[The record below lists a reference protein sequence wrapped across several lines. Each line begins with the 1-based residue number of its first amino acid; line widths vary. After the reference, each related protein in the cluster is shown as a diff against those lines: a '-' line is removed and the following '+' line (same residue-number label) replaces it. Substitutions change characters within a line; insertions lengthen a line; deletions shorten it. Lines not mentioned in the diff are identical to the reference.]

1 MNNQNKERYKKTF
14 DMIHSDAVIN
24 ITPERSKKLRIHTIT
39 RRLSY
44 AVAGLAAIFCLSNGI
59 CLAATGST
67 WVHKVFSTAM
77 VRRSNAMQKTLP
89 CLSVS
94 NQPIKPM
101 SPRKP
106 EDCISP

>member
-44 AVAGLAAIFCLSNGI
+44 ASCR
-59 CLAATGST
+59 TGS
-67 WVHKVFSTAM
+67 H
-77 VRRSNAMQKTLP
+77 L
-89 CLSVS
+89 LSVKWHLSGS
-94 NQPIKPM
+94 N
-101 SPRKP
+101 RKHLGA
-106 EDCISP
+106 

>member
-59 CLAATGST
+59 CLAETEN
-67 WVHKVFSTAM
+67 K
-77 VRRSNAMQKTLP
+77 
-89 CLSVS
+89 
-94 NQPIKPM
+94 
-101 SPRKP
+101 
-106 EDCISP
+106 